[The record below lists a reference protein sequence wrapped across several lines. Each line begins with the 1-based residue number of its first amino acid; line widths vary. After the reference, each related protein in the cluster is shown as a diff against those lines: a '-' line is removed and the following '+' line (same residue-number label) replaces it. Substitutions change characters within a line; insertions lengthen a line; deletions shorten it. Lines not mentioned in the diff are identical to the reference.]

1 MLDARVMLPRSDTIF
16 ALASGSGRAAIAVIR
31 LSGPACPAALEALA
45 PRARF
50 PDRVATLSALRD
62 PVTLEPL
69 DRALVIRFRA
79 PRSYTGEEMAELH
92 ATGGRAVIAG
102 IVAALAN
109 IPGLR
114 PAEPG
119 EFAWRAFENGKLDL
133 SEVEGLAD
141 LVEAETAAQRRQAL
155 RIAGGA
161 LSRETEAIRS
171 KLLEAMAILEAQI
184 DFSDVEDVDAFSL
197 EAARVIVAEAARR
210 VRAALAGA
218 AAGAR
223 LREGFNVVIAG
234 PPNVGKS
241 TLMNALARRDVSIVS
256 PIPGTTR
263 DLVEVSLDLR
273 GYPVTLI
280 DTAGIRD
287 SDDPI
292 EREGVARARRRAEE
306 ADLTLWLSE
315 KAEPIEAGLPGGGP
329 VIMVLT
335 KADLRP
341 AQGVECESATSTDQ
355 HDDLSRRPVG
365 SKNSDGE
372 DLSRTLAAARRPE
385 GPSLTG
391 LHRRKKRLS
400 KRSTAQAVAGLAS
413 AGAPIAISALTGA
426 GIESLL
432 DAVADL
438 AEERMAG
445 PAPALITLERH
456 RAAFADAL
464 RALERALD
472 PARTE
477 LELVAEDLRLAAR
490 ALQRIAGRIDV
501 EDVLGD
507 IFSRLCVGK

>member
-1 MLDARVMLPRSDTIF
+1 MVDARPLFPRSDTIF
-16 ALASGSGRAAIAVIR
+16 APASGAGRAAIAVIR
-31 LSGPACPAALEALA
+31 LSGPACASALEALA
-45 PRARF
+45 PGARF
-50 PDRVATLSALRD
+50 ADRVATLTALRD
-62 PVTLEPL
+62 PVTGEPL
-69 DRALVIRFRA
+69 DSALVIRFCA
-79 PRSYTGEEMAELH
+79 PRSFTGEEMAELQ
-92 ATGGRAVIAG
+92 ATGGRAVVAG
-102 IVAALAN
+102 IVGALAK

-133 SEVEGLAD
+133 CEVEGLAD
-141 LVEAETAAQRRQAL
+141 LIDAETAAQRRQAL
-155 RIAGGA
+155 RVVGGA
-161 LSRETEAIRS
+161 LSRETEAIRA

-184 DFSDVEDVDAFSL
+184 DFSDVEDVDALSL
-197 EAARVIVAEAARR
+197 EAARAVVAEAARR
-210 VRAALAGA
+210 IEAALAGA

-223 LREGFNVVIAG
+223 LREGFVVVIAG

-256 PIPGTTR
+256 PIPGATR
-263 DLVEVSLDLR
+263 DLVEVSLELR
-273 GYPVTLI
+273 GYPVTLV
-280 DTAGIRD
+280 DTAGIRE
-287 SDDPI
+287 SEDPI

-315 KAEPIEAGLPGGGP
+315 VAEPIEARLPGAGP
-329 VIMVLT
+329 VIAVLT

-341 AQGVECESATSTDQ
+341 ARRVERESTAAAGRRDEP
-355 HDDLSRRPVG
+355 SRRPH
-365 SKNSDGE
+365 
-372 DLSRTLAAARRPE
+372 
-385 GPSLTG
+385 LTAP
-391 LHRRKKRLS
+391 R
-400 KRSTAQAVAGLAS
+400 
-413 AGAPIAISALTGA
+413 APIAISALTGA
-426 GIESLL
+426 GIDTLL

-445 PAPALITLERH
+445 PAPALIALERH

-464 RALERALD
+464 GALERALD
-472 PARTE
+472 PARGE